1 MSTRSWAFFALS
13 ALSLLGIAA
22 AASAATEELPKLGV
36 TLPAT
41 SVSGL
46 SSGAYMAGQI
56 EVAHSKDIVGAG
68 IVAGGPFA
76 CAETASSRAFS
87 LLAHRA
93 VAERHASRQCLHE
106 GRLGSA

>member
-1 MSTRSWAFFALS
+1 MSTRSWAFAGLS
-13 ALSLLGIAA
+13 VLSLLGAGAA
-22 AASAATEELPKLGV
+22 AAAAEDLPKLGV
-36 TLPAT
+36 ALPAT

-76 CAETASSRAFS
+76 CAETASSELFP
-87 LLAHRA
+87 
-93 VAERHASRQCLHE
+93 
-106 GRLGSA
+106 